1 MWFRGWVQALGWG
14 NRVVNRLTAEER
26 WILFARPASKALV
39 ASLVLR
45 IGDLEAK
52 GEIVQGPGLAN
63 ACPRGNG

>member
-1 MWFRGWVQALGWG
+1 MWFRGWVQACGWG
-14 NRVVNRLTAEER
+14 NRGELIYCGGTLDTFCASR
-26 WILFARPASKALV
+26 SKALV

-45 IGDLEAK
+45 IGDLKAR